1 MITVKIWS
9 ANYKRATNRE
19 SCTYLRNNVTTVH
32 ETTSHVLAMTR
43 VAFRHHV
50 GWFKDRACNFGD
62 GEGLMIR
69 LFSADDRGIRRKQ
82 EVNTRIWH
90 QVCLNSGQENNHVEN
105 CEKAINKMHITTLHD
120 EATYLELC
128 NINIQGTVE
137 TKRSSKGTDNLG
149 NQAILKSRKF
159 IVAYKI
165 KKMREILQWFESRVK
180 NYVNKGFTHEI
191 GVSWALNVKIA
202 AAHVVESF
210 VVQTEGT
217 ISVLQEGMG

>member
-1 MITVKIWS
+1 
-9 ANYKRATNRE
+9 
-19 SCTYLRNNVTTVH
+19 
-32 ETTSHVLAMTR
+32 MTR

-50 GWFKDRACNFGD
+50 GWFKDRAGNFGD

-90 QVCLNSGQENNHVEN
+90 QVCLNSGHENNHVEKY
-105 CEKAINKMHITTLHD
+105 EKAINKMHITTLHD

-149 NQAILKSRKF
+149 NQTILKNM
-159 IVAYKI
+159 KI
-165 KKMREILQWFESRVK
+165 
-180 NYVNKGFTHEI
+180 YCG
-191 GVSWALNVKIA
+191 G
-202 AAHVVESF
+202 
-210 VVQTEGT
+210 
-217 ISVLQEGMG
+217 